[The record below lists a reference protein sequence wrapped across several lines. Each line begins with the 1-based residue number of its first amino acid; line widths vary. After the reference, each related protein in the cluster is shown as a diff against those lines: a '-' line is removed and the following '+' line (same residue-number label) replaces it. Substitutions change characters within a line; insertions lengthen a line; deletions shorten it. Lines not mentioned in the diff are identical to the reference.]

1 MAKLQDLQK
10 RTESFLEFLC
20 KRVDL
25 KKLVESLCMPIEN
38 EESIILPQSF
48 FNRVDREFVITM
60 RMLHNKDAVDD
71 SD

>member
-1 MAKLQDLQK
+1 
-10 RTESFLEFLC
+10 
-20 KRVDL
+20 
-25 KKLVESLCMPIEN
+25 MPIEN